1 MDAALLS
8 SISYRIAPGGDA
20 LQLSQDLL
28 VYLWKSTLSG
38 TIMLSNIT
46 WRDSGLL
53 YIVGHQLMEQPQPG
67 SVHCMYPGM
76 RRPFLM
82 TSVLS
87 GGDGLPLMSVG
98 TVWLSRL
105 DYHLA

>member
-53 YIVGHQLMEQPQPG
+53 YIMGH
-67 SVHCMYPGM
+67 
-76 RRPFLM
+76 
-82 TSVLS
+82 
-87 GGDGLPLMSVG
+87 
-98 TVWLSRL
+98 
-105 DYHLA
+105 